1 MMRSSASA
9 GLISPLRTS
18 SSVPPIAAGSPATM
32 PARMIIE
39 MPLPRPRSVI
49 CSPSHIRNMVPA
61 VSVSVA
67 MNTNWTPGL
76 ITTPWFW
83 NATAAPAAWKIASA
97 TVPMRVYCVS
107 LRLPASPSLRSA
119 CSVGTTTAIIC
130 TMIDAEM
137 YGITPSARIDSR
149 SSAPPENML
158 NMLRIVPCW
167 SWNRRASAIRVDARH
182 RNESADAVDD
192 QSAEQEEESSPQL
205 GEPARLAEG
214 GDRVAAGGF
223 RHALSSSS

>member
-1 MMRSSASA
+1 MPNQLAIVAGNSSRLEAKIGGITPDMLSLNGRCVVVPAIIAPALLALGVVDRDPALRALDEHDEDGDRRPTIMMRSSASA

-67 MNTNWTPGL
+67 MKTNWTPGL

-83 NATAAPAAWKIASA
+83 NATAAPAAWNIASA
-97 TVPMRVYCVS
+97 DRAHARV
-107 LRLPASPSLRSA
+107 LRELA
-119 CSVGTTTAIIC
+119 
-130 TMIDAEM
+130 
-137 YGITPSARIDSR
+137 
-149 SSAPPENML
+149 
-158 NMLRIVPCW
+158 
-167 SWNRRASAIRVDARH
+167 
-182 RNESADAVDD
+182 
-192 QSAEQEEESSPQL
+192 
-205 GEPARLAEG
+205 PARLAFLAQRLQLRHD
-214 GDRVAAGGF
+214 DRHHLHDDRRRDVRHDAEREDRQPLAA
-223 RHALSSSS
+223 RRPRTC